1 MKLETVLLDKV
12 QRFSFDELDARGCYV
27 YLNKACESV
36 QATHHYPAKLAKLL
50 NQFALSSVLLHDSIK
65 LDGSLTIQYR
75 TSGAI
80 SLLIADCVDLENGER
95 GVRAICEFDPQ
106 KFPNQIG
113 DVDLRMF
120 GADATLAITMTP
132 TEGKRYQGIVPIES
146 ASLESCL
153 EDYFLR
159 SEQLPTRF
167 KLYASDDEAVGLS
180 LHALP
185 EQDQE
190 MVADM
195 KDDWNRLC
203 MLLDTVTKEEM
214 LTLDAESILTRLFHE
229 EQCRIQP
236 ANDVKFYCECSR
248 ERSENAIKSLGAE
261 EINSL
266 ISEQEV
272 VTIDC
277 HFCFQRYE
285 FDHEQLRALAKELQS
300 Q

>member
-1 MKLETVLLDKV
+1 MKLDTV

-27 YLNKACESV
+27 RLKQTCENV
-36 QATHHYPAKLAKLL
+36 QATHHYPEKLARLL

-75 TSGAI
+75 TGGAI
-80 SLLIADCVDLENGER
+80 GLLIADCVDLPNGER
-95 GVRAICEFDPQ
+95 GVRAICEFDAQ
-106 KFPNQIG
+106 KFPNQVDDI
-113 DVDLRMF
+113 DLRML
-120 GADATLAITMTP
+120 GTDATLAITMTP
-132 TEGKRYQGIVPIES
+132 EEGKRYQGIVPIES
-146 ASLESCL
+146 ATLGACL

-167 KLYASDDEAVGLS
+167 KLFADEEQAVGLS

-190 MVADM
+190 MVAAM
-195 KDDWNRLC
+195 KDDWNRLT
-203 MLLDTVTKEEM
+203 MLLDTITEQEM
-214 LTLDAESILTRLFHE
+214 FELDAETVLTRLFHE

-236 ANDVKFYCECSR
+236 QHNVKFYCECSR
-248 ERSENAIKSLGAE
+248 ERSENAIKSLGVK
-261 EINSL
+261 EINAL

-272 VTIDC
+272 INIDC

-285 FDHEQLRALAKELQS
+285 FDHNQLRELLKQLNS
-300 Q
+300 TVSE